1 MQHRTRT
8 DLYLWSGNGDKSAS
22 FGSGEVRFHNMRPRG
37 YAIDPSKYHGC
48 VIALANFASL
58 PMTQVAYNNFIINT
72 SGAASSVHFQI
83 VDISQPNSISNFTAD
98 AQGVSTY
105 SSNARVVQ
113 TLKWES
119 GVQQTDTVVDDNI
132 YSLGYVGTDPLSEGI
147 YTTSPLESFTV
158 RLIDCAGNP
167 IDLLSANSVQ
177 GDASWFAHLVM
188 YPILRDT

>member
-1 MQHRTRT
+1 
-8 DLYLWSGNGDKSAS
+8 
-22 FGSGEVRFHNMRPRG
+22 MRPQG
-37 YAIDPSKYHGC
+37 YALDPSKYHGC
-48 VIALANFASL
+48 VVALANFASL
-58 PMTQVAYNNFIINT
+58 PVTQAAYNNIIINS

-98 AQGVSTY
+98 ASGVSSY

-119 GVQQTDTVVDDNI
+119 GVQQTDTVADDNI

-158 RLIDCAGNP
+158 RLIDSAGNT
-167 IDLLSANSVQ
+167 IDMLSANSVQ